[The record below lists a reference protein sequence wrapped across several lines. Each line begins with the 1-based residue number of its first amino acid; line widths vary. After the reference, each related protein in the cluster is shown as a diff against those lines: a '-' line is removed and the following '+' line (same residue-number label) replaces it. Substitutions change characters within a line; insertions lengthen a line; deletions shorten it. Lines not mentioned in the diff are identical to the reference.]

1 MRVSATLLAL
11 ASTATASVIINNSS
25 VTSQVRVAF
34 NGDNG
39 MVVSWNTFDQLSN
52 PTVLYGLS
60 ADSLT
65 LSASSDVSVTYP
77 TSLTYNNHVLIEG
90 LLPDTTYYY
99 QPQHLLANET
109 VYGPYTFKTARPA
122 GDLTPYSIAFVCD
135 LGTMGSGTLGLTD
148 IHNKKT
154 DANEELK
161 PGEKN
166 TVDSLTALKDTY
178 DFIVHPGDIAYSDYF
193 LKEELAGYINATL
206 EEGPQVYETILNEF
220 YDEMESVTAFRPYMI
235 GVGNHEADCDN
246 GGSGKYDGSVCVQ
259 GQTNFTGVT
268 NHFRMPSDRSGG
280 VANFWYS
287 FDYGMVHYV
296 FFNTETDLGN
306 GLLNDEQSP
315 YFAGPFGSYANEQVD
330 WLEADLASVDRCRT
344 PWVIALGH
352 RPWFTSGDSCPN
364 CSVAFSQ
371 MFENHG
377 VDLVLQGHFHV
388 YERNV
393 PVFTNGIIDP
403 AGYENPSA
411 PWYLINGIAGHW
423 GGMDSFAQPVS
434 NFQAY
439 GLDDSNAVYGWSR
452 LHFYNATHLQ
462 HEFVASNNNS
472 VLDTTIFY
480 KEHICN
486 AVKPSSSSTIPLSTS
501 SSASAFTSTFVSASV
516 SSASESASVSSASV
530 SASVSSA
537 PVSSES
543 VSASVSSASVSASFI
558 SCSEL
563 ASSSSELVSSSSL
576 ASASSNSWTSTFVS
590 SATVSEPTSSSLTA
604 TISSSGS
611 VIAIASSSV
620 SARSSG
626 SAVSVSTSAESSV
639 SQWIKSSVSASASA
653 GVSASATGSAKG
665 SASTSVSA
673 FSAASYITSTI
684 LSTHTYTITSCAPT
698 VTNCPVG
705 HVTTEVLTLFTTWC
719 PVTAAEQTGAG
730 VSTGA
735 GAVTS
740 VSVVSY
746 PSSYLNST
754 STSAGSSSNLGTNT
768 GSGSGSKSI
777 TTTGK
782 TVASTGFSSGSG
794 STSGSGSASG
804 SDSSSGAGSGSVVV
818 TAGSANMAI
827 SMSSLILA
835 VAVGAVALL

>member
-1 MRVSATLLAL
+1 MRISTTLLAFVG
-11 ASTATASVIINNSS
+11 TATASVIINNSS

-77 TSLTYNNHVLIEG
+77 TSLTYNNHVLIKG

-154 DANEELK
+154 DTNEELK

-166 TVDSLTALKDTY
+166 TVDSLAALMDTY
-178 DFIVHPGDIAYSDYF
+178 EFIVHPGDIAYSDYF

-246 GGSGKYDGSVCVQ
+246 GGSGKYDGSICVQ

-315 YFAGPFGSYANEQVD
+315 FFAGPFGSYVNEQVD

-393 PVFTNGIIDP
+393 PVFTNGTIDP

-423 GGMDSFAQPVS
+423 GGMDSFAQPVA

-472 VLDTTIFY
+472 VLDTTLFY
-480 KEHICN
+480 KEHVCN
-486 AVKPSSSSTIPLSTS
+486 AVKPLSSSTIPLSTS
-501 SSASAFTSTFVSASV
+501 SSASASA
-516 SSASESASVSSASV
+516 
-530 SASVSSA
+530 
-537 PVSSES
+537 
-543 VSASVSSASVSASFI
+543 SSASVSASFI

-563 ASSSSELVSSSSL
+563 ASSSSELASSSSL
-576 ASASSNSWTSTFVS
+576 PSVSGSASVS
-590 SATVSEPTSSSLTA
+590 APTSSSSTSSV
-604 TISSSGS
+604 SSSGS
-611 VIAIASSSV
+611 VSAIASSSV

-639 SQWIKSSVSASASA
+639 SQSTKSSASALASASAVSSGSVSGSASASVSASAI
-653 GVSASATGSAKG
+653 GSATGSASE
-665 SASTSVSA
+665 SASISSS
-673 FSAASYITSTI
+673 SAASYITSTI

-698 VTNCPVG
+698 ITNCPVG

-719 PVTAAEQTGAG
+719 PVTATEQTGAG
-730 VSTGA
+730 VTTGA

-740 VSVVSY
+740 VPVVSY

-754 STSAGSSSNLGTNT
+754 STSAGSNSYLGSNA
-768 GSGSGSKSI
+768 GSGSSSGSG

-782 TVASTGFSSGSG
+782 IATSTGFSSGSNSG
-794 STSGSGSASG
+794 FNSGSGSAS
-804 SDSSSGAGSGSVVV
+804 SSGSGSGSSAAAGSGSTVV

-835 VAVGAVALL
+835 VVVGAVALL